1 MFPSAV
7 TALTGA
13 GRSRSPERAGR
24 ERARLGERESES
36 ARGARGERRRTGGG
50 QALRGLRGV
59 EAGPG
64 VRESPAWGAESGRA
78 TPSPGRR
85 RLAAGGG
92 HGGRGAG
99 ARGGV
104 RGRRWKP
111 GRLASRGVKGKECTR
126 SAGCGGGLGAGAE
139 PHREAWN
146 SWRVRGGVRAR
157 LRSTGSGKEA
167 AQPEKAR
174 GALLGARVAPDWLEN
189 AARVRARHERSLGR
203 GPDRSNP
210 LPSQRLVRLA
220 VSVSGGAALPRG
232 RGKDSARGACPPSP
246 RARPADPFGSPG
258 PAGGRPLLGG
268 VRIPS
273 PSRSPLDEPHERSRA
288 SSMGIPGFSPSR
300 CPLVSWPSAASPR
313 PLPFDENL
321 SESERRTCS
330 SPLNH
335 DRNPGQISFQ
345 YLWDVRLPWK

>member
-220 VSVSGGAALPRG
+220 VSS
-232 RGKDSARGACPPSP
+232 
-246 RARPADPFGSPG
+246 ARPARPEDVRSSGALGSRLRVAPHWTSLTSEAEHLQWGYLAFLPPAAPWFPG
-258 PAGGRPLLGG
+258 LLLHHHG
-268 VRIPS
+268 
-273 PSRSPLDEPHERSRA
+273 LCL
-288 SSMGIPGFSPSR
+288 SMKI
-300 CPLVSWPSAASPR
+300 LVNQREEHVPR
-313 PLPFDENL
+313 P
-321 SESERRTCS
+321 
-330 SPLNH
+330 
-335 DRNPGQISFQ
+335 
-345 YLWDVRLPWK
+345 